1 MTQLQTETH
10 VIATAPG
17 FLLVSDLTFSGP
29 DAVRGDVASLDL
41 LNLTGAPAALISV
54 DVTVVGNS
62 RTVSCKVPQFTE
74 VPAGARVTLF
84 SPEDLKSL
92 FVRINRT
99 DWMAEH
105 LMVMGRCEVTL
116 HVMSAQGLVQLQ
128 APMQQRR
135 ADEHEPAVKWMSARP
150 RPVMN
155 EGPLGL

>member
-1 MTQLQTETH
+1 MTQIQTEMH

-17 FLLVSDLTFSGP
+17 LLLVSDLTLSGP
-29 DAVRGDVASLDL
+29 DAVRGDVGSLDL

-54 DVTVVGNS
+54 ELTVVGNS
-62 RTVSCKVPQFTE
+62 RTVHCTVPQFTE
-74 VPAGARVTLF
+74 VPAGARVALF
-84 SPEDLKSL
+84 GPDDLQRV

-105 LMVMGRCEVTL
+105 LMAMGRCEVTL

-135 ADEHEPAVKWMSARP
+135 ADAHEPAVRWMSERP
-150 RPVMN
+150 RPVIN
-155 EGPLGL
+155 DSSTL